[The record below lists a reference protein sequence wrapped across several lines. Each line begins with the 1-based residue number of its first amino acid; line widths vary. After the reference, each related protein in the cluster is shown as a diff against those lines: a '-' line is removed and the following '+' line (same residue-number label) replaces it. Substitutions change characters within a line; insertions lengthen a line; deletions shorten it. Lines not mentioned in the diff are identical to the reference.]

1 MSLATLSKT
10 FLNKAREGFFSKG
23 AILQSTNSLNS
34 FTIFLKMQEFGNI
47 FFSIVAF
54 KYVKCDIFTTFLSN
68 KTRIPEKKFII
79 VDPPFNELWRDR
91 EILFD
96 ITRVRYIRTFQN
108 LFFDGFI
115 YSKEFTHLHKLQ
127 TV

>member
-1 MSLATLSKT
+1 MEHLWTTASGHNSFARIFFFLKNILGSCFCSYQCSLCEKMSLATFSKT

-23 AILQSTNSLNS
+23 AIFQSTNSLNS

-79 VDPPFNELWRDR
+79 VDPPFNEL
-91 EILFD
+91 
-96 ITRVRYIRTFQN
+96 
-108 LFFDGFI
+108 
-115 YSKEFTHLHKLQ
+115 
-127 TV
+127 